1 MSNKQ
6 QERKKVSKHINL
18 ILEPDQFREVA
29 ICFATLANPDE
40 TKKQFYARALVVGAK
55 ELNKNQTKVKK

>member
-1 MSNKQ
+1 M
-6 QERKKVSKHINL
+6 SKHINL